1 MTIKEII
8 EINNPT
14 ETRFKVM
21 KEKQDLFVPD
31 ISNINISRRNGMVYT
46 LCGSGGSG
54 KTKSI

>member
-21 KEKQDLFVPD
+21 KEKQDIFVPE
-31 ISNINISRRNGMVYT
+31 ISNINISRRNGMVYV
-46 LCGSGGSG
+46 LAGSGG
-54 KTKSI
+54 